1 MDFPDNVKYHTEH
14 TWIKVEGDIGI
25 IGITDFA
32 QKELGEIVYADL
44 PNSGT
49 NLDQDEIFGSVEAIK
64 TVSDLFMPVSGKVL
78 EVNVSLNNE
87 PTLVNTDPFDKGW
100 MLKVHL
106 SNPEELSALL
116 SATAYRE
123 KVGY

>member
-1 MDFPDNVKYHTEH
+1 MNFPDNVKYHTEH
-14 TWIKVEGDIGI
+14 TWIKVEGTIGS

-78 EVNVSLNNE
+78 EVNVALNDE
-87 PTLVNTDPFDKGW
+87 PTLVNTDPFGKGW

-116 SATAYRE
+116 DATAYRE

>member
-1 MDFPDNVKYHTEH
+1 MNFPDNVKYHTEH
-14 TWIKVEGDIGI
+14 TWIKAEGNTGI

-116 SATAYRE
+116 DATAYRE

>member
-1 MDFPDNVKYHTEH
+1 MNFPDNVKYHIEH
-14 TWIKVEGDIGI
+14 TWIIVDGETGT

-78 EVNVSLNNE
+78 EVNVSLNNV

-116 SATAYRE
+116 DATAYRE